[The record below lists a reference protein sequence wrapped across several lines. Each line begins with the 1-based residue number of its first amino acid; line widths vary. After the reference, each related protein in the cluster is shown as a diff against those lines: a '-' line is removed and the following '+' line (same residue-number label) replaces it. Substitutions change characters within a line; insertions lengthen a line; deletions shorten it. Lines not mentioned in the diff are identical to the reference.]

1 MMDSQWVLDWSQEA
15 LRLALVLS
23 LPVLATA
30 LVAGIVL
37 GLLQT
42 VMQLNEGAF
51 AQIPRM
57 IVVGVAVMML
67 LPWMI
72 SQWVGFTVSLITS
85 VSRGG

>member
-1 MMDSQWVLDWSQEA
+1 MDSQWVLDWSEEA

-30 LVAGIVL
+30 LVAGIIL

-42 VMQLNEGAF
+42 VMQLSEGAF

-72 SQWVGFTVSLITS
+72 GQWVSFTVALMSSI
-85 VSRGG
+85 SRGG

>member
-42 VMQLNEGAF
+42 VMQLNEGAL

-72 SQWVGFTVSLITS
+72 AQWVGFTVSLITS

>member
-57 IVVGVAVMML
+57 VVVGIAVMML

-72 SQWVGFTVSLITS
+72 SQWVGFTINLITS
-85 VSRGG
+85 VSHGG

>member
-1 MMDSQWVLDWSQEA
+1 MDSEWVLEWSQEA

-57 IVVGVAVMML
+57 IVVGVAVMLL

-72 SQWVGFTVSLITS
+72 GQWVSFTIALIGS
-85 VSRGG
+85 VSAGG

>member
-1 MMDSQWVLDWSQEA
+1 MDSQWVLDWSQEA

-30 LVAGIVL
+30 LVAGIIL

-72 SQWVGFTVSLITS
+72 GQWVSFTIVLIS
-85 VSRGG
+85 SISRGG

>member
-1 MMDSQWVLDWSQEA
+1 MDSQWVLDWSQEA

-30 LVAGIVL
+30 LVAGIIL

-72 SQWVGFTVSLITS
+72 SQWVSFTIALIS
-85 VSRGG
+85 SISRGG

>member
-57 IVVGVAVMML
+57 VVVGIAVMML

-72 SQWVGFTVSLITS
+72 TQWVGFTINLITS
-85 VSRGG
+85 VSHGG